1 MSASELVR
9 QPSLSEQMVRILVE
23 RIKAGE
29 YPPGSQLPPENVLSE
44 EFKVSRG
51 TIRQAYAAL
60 EDRSLVFRRRG
71 VGTFVARS
79 LSIGNPL
86 FQHVNF
92 EDRIASLGMTP
103 GFQQLQARMV
113 FTALELANKLEI
125 EPGSPCLQIH
135 KLWTADEQPI
145 IYIINHIPVWV
156 FAERFSQEEVLQPGF
171 TEPIFD
177 FFTQRLGHRVSHLTS
192 AIWPCRAGACNL
204 PAAFSRLDP
213 DEPVLMV
220 EDIGISEEGLP
231 AFHSLEHLV
240 GIASRFETVR
250 RVM

>member
-1 MSASELVR
+1 MSAQELVR

-60 EDRSLVFRRRG
+60 EDRSLVYRRRG

-92 EDRIASLGMTP
+92 EDRIARLRMQP
-103 GFQQLQARMV
+103 GFHQLQAKMV
-113 FTALELANKLEI
+113 FTGKELAAKLEI
-125 EPGSPCLQIH
+125 EPGSPSLQIH
-135 KLWTADEQPI
+135 KVWTADEQPI
-145 IYIINHIPVWV
+145 IYIINHIPQWV
-156 FAERFSQEEVLQPGF
+156 FADHFDQEEVLRPGF

-177 FFTQRLGHRVSHLTS
+177 FFTVRCGRKVNHLTS
-192 AIWPCRAGACNL
+192 SIWPCRAAACNL
-204 PAAFSRLDP
+204 PPEFSHLDP
-213 DEPVLMV
+213 NEPVLMV
-220 EDIGISEEGLP
+220 EDIGVSEDGLP